1 MLIGID
7 LGTTNSLAGFY
18 KDGEVKIIPNRLGE
32 ELTPS
37 VVAINE
43 NDEVLV
49 GRVALE
55 YGRLHPVDCA
65 KVFKRSMG
73 TEKTYQLRGKRFN
86 STDLSS
92 FVLRSLKEDA
102 EAYLDCEVDKAIISV
117 PAYFNDLQRRATA
130 QAGALAGLE
139 VVRIINEPSAAALA
153 YGVGLSD
160 KDEKCLVFDL
170 GGGTLDVSILEYSDD
185 YMEVHAIAGDN
196 FTGGED
202 FTRVL
207 AELFLKKAGKK
218 PEDLSPK
225 EMNLVMAVTE
235 DAKKKAG
242 PGVFNISCRLGDELV
257 EQTIKNSEFE
267 EECEALKARIR
278 KPIEKALKDSGTKL
292 SDIDRVILVGGA
304 TKLGIVRNYAAKLFS
319 CFPETIVDPDKAV
332 AMGAAIAC
340 GLKERNKEIKE
351 MVFVDV
357 CPFTLGTE
365 VCVNNGRFDEP
376 GHYLPIIQRNTV
388 IPVSCTQTVY
398 TMRDDQSAVDVKV
411 LQGESR
417 MASNNLKLGELS
429 IAVPPAPAGK
439 ESIDIT
445 YTYDINSILEVEV
458 KVNSTGQSKK
468 IVIQKGDKR
477 VSEKE
482 IEERFKELE
491 YLKQNPRD
499 EEPNALVLLRGERLY
514 EEGDQELRAAI
525 DREIMKFERA
535 LEKKDRPGIEKAR
548 RELTEFLDEIENNDQ
563 DINGWN

>member
-73 TEKTYQLRGKRFN
+73 TEKTYQLRGKKFN

-102 EAYLDCEVDKAIISV
+102 EAYLGCEVDKAIISV

-207 AELFLKKAGKK
+207 TELFLKKAGKK
-218 PEDLSPK
+218 PEILSAK

-398 TMRDDQSAVDVKV
+398 TMRDDQSAVEVKV

>member
-55 YGRLHPVDCA
+55 FGRLHPVDCA

-73 TEKTYQLRGKRFN
+73 TEKTYQLRGKKFN

-102 EAYLDCEVDKAIISV
+102 EAYLGCEVDKAIISV

-218 PEDLSPK
+218 PEDLSVK